1 MELSILHIRF
11 SQKIFFKQPAAQEG
25 AVVRPIN
32 PGAFWKNSIARKSI
46 WQFYC
51 MQLFD

>member
-25 AVVRPIN
+25 AVVRPID
-32 PGAFWKNSIARKSI
+32 PGRILENSIGR
-46 WQFYC
+46 QFYS